1 MGEFSL
7 NLVKDIPSCE
17 TDGAMF
23 SQAARSFPIAVAS
36 FHDFRLAHQIDES
49 IPLSEYAETIEL
61 CKRLALHNFV

>member
-1 MGEFSL
+1 
-7 NLVKDIPSCE
+7 
-17 TDGAMF
+17 MF